1 LAGLFDRKGIKKQG
15 SSLIVRYYTYMRSPV
30 GELLLAG
37 SNDALE
43 LIAFSSG
50 SKARGADSDWERWD
64 HPFRRVRKQLEEYF
78 AGKRKVFDLK
88 LAPAATPFQARVL
101 GQLLKIPFGET
112 CSYIDIARSL
122 DSPRAARAVGMANA
136 NNPIPIVIPC
146 HRVVGAN
153 GSLTGFG
160 GGLPSK
166 RFLLDLEAANSG
178 LFG

>member
-1 LAGLFDRKGIKKQG
+1 
-15 SSLIVRYYTYMRSPV
+15 MPSPV

-37 SNDALE
+37 SEDALE
-43 LIAFSSG
+43 VIGFSTG
-50 SKARGADSDWERWD
+50 SKARGANSDWERWD
-64 HPFRRVRKQLEEYF
+64 HPFRRVRRQLEEYF
-78 AGKRKVFDLK
+78 AGKRKVFEIE

-101 GQLLKIPFGET
+101 DQLLRIPYGET

-122 DSPRAARAVGMANA
+122 DNPKASRAVGMANG
-136 NNPIPIVIPC
+136 NNPIPIIIPC

-166 RFLLDLEAANSG
+166 RFLLDLETSNSG